1 MSYLFVCH
9 YATAEV
15 SYFLARLM
23 GRPPFIFDTWTE
35 YSKLYK
41 NRRHSL
47 SLLGAA
53 TAYGSQK
60 LISEEEKD
68 RFRDMCI
75 EQNTWTD
82 SEKEE
87 ILEYC
92 KGDVLMNEY
101 CFYKILNDL
110 PFLYQPTKSPFPQ
123 IPINFLPSGEYNIP
137 SPFGSS
143 FNISPTYF

>member
-1 MSYLFVCH
+1 MFLDYIKNKFRVVIIDTEFQFDVAKSYVKTPLCMVMKDLSTGHVYKYWDHESKDFAQHHFDFDKTLFVCH

-60 LISEEEKD
+60 LISQEE
-68 RFRDMCI
+68 
-75 EQNTWTD
+75 
-82 SEKEE
+82 
-87 ILEYC
+87 
-92 KGDVLMNEY
+92 
-101 CFYKILNDL
+101 
-110 PFLYQPTKSPFPQ
+110 
-123 IPINFLPSGEYNIP
+123 
-137 SPFGSS
+137 
-143 FNISPTYF
+143 